1 MAGMEWTE
9 ARFRQFGDRQMAIA
23 DDGAVTY
30 AQFVERIAGWR
41 TVLRKWGMVGG
52 DSVGLVGDY
61 HVDTLALL
69 QALLDT
75 GCIVTPLVEDDRAL
89 FDERLETVRA
99 GWLIETAGSGPI
111 TPETTRATR
120 LGDPEP
126 HPLQA
131 PLVEAGRA
139 GLVIFTSGS
148 TGKSKAVLLDYAR
161 MVGKFKEGVR
171 GGFRTLLFLKLDHIG
186 GLNTLFSVI
195 FNGGTVVTCG
205 SRQAKDICQCVERHR
220 VELLPTTPSFLTM
233 LMMSGMHRQHD
244 LSSLKVITYGT
255 EVMPN
260 STLATLHRELPSVTL
275 KQTYGLSELGI
286 LSTRS
291 KDSSSRWMQVGGE
304 GFEVQVRDGR
314 LWIRSAQ
321 AMLGYL
327 NAPSPFDAE
336 GWYDTGDRVETDGE
350 YMQILGRES
359 EIINVAGEK
368 VFPVE
373 IESFLLT
380 LDNVRDVVV
389 RQKRS
394 PIVGQMIWAEF
405 VLEDEE
411 DPAAFKRRILAE
423 CSARLAPFKVPGHV
437 TIVREADFVGSR
449 FKKIRRAGTDGSAGP
464 ATVPAGLS
472 QGA

>member
-1 MAGMEWTE
+1 MTGMGWIE
-9 ARFRQFGDRQMAIA
+9 ARFRQFGDREMAVG

-30 AQFVERIAGWR
+30 AQFVERIVRWR
-41 TVLRKWGMVGG
+41 AILREWGLVGG

-89 FDERLETVRA
+89 FGERLDTVRA
-99 GWLIETAGSGPI
+99 GWLIETPAEGPI
-111 TPETTRATR
+111 TPQTTRATR

-131 PLVEAGRA
+131 PLIEAGRA

-148 TGKSKAVLLDYAR
+148 TGKGKAVLLEHAR
-161 MVGKFKEGVR
+161 MVGKFKDAVR

-205 SRQAKDICQCVERHR
+205 SRQAKDICNCVERHG

-291 KDSSSRWMQVGGE
+291 KDSSSRWMQIGGE

-336 GWYDTGDRVETDGE
+336 GWYDTGDRVETEGE
-350 YMQILGRES
+350 YVQILGRES

-405 VLEDEE
+405 VLEHEE
-411 DPAAFKRRILAE
+411 DPATFKRRILAE
-423 CSARLAPFKVPGHV
+423 CGAQLAPFKVPGHV

-449 FKKIRRAGTDGSAGP
+449 FKKIRRATSDAAP
-464 ATVPAGLS
+464 ATGRAPVELA
-472 QGA
+472 QDA